1 MSGAALFF
9 TRGNVTAEE
18 PMMQDGD
25 FRAGNL
31 EAHLGG
37 YREICSHFF
46 MANKYCY
53 NCGVNYV

>member
-1 MSGAALFF
+1 
-9 TRGNVTAEE
+9 
-18 PMMQDGD
+18 MMQDGD
-25 FRAGNL
+25 FRVGNL